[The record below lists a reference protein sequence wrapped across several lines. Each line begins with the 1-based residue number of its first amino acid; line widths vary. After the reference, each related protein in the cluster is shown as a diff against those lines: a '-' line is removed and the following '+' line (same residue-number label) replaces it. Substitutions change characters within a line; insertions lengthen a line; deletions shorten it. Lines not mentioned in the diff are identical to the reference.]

1 VTTRDSDLSPHH
13 DSFVEKE
20 MPLVLFDLAG
30 ADEEARFS
38 PYCWRIKMSLRHKG
52 LVWREVPWRFTDKD
66 VIAFSGSKTV
76 PVLVDGERALSDS
89 WTIAQ
94 YLDQRYP
101 EPSLLG
107 GPLGESHALFI
118 RLWSENTLHPLILR
132 LILPDLYARLHPK
145 DLDYFRSSREAR
157 FGKPLEEIASDRR
170 TGLSAFRAA
179 LAPVRSVVR
188 SQHYLGGTRPSF
200 ADYIVFGALQWA
212 RVMSPLE
219 LLEQGDAVHE
229 WRDRLLA
236 EHDGYAA
243 MARACPPQPGP
254 DEQ

>member
-1 VTTRDSDLSPHH
+1 
-13 DSFVEKE
+13 
-20 MPLVLFDLAG
+20 MPLVLYDLAG

-38 PYCWRIKMSLRHKG
+38 PYCWRIKMALRHKG
-52 LVWREVPWRFTDKD
+52 LAWREVPWRFTDKD
-66 VIAFSGSKTV
+66 AIVFSGSKTV
-76 PVLVDGERALSDS
+76 PVLVDGTRSLSDS
-89 WTIAQ
+89 WTIAR
-94 YLDQRYP
+94 YLDEHYP

-107 GPLGESHALFI
+107 GPLGEAHALFI
-118 RLWSENTLHPLILR
+118 RLWSESTLHPLILR

-157 FGKPLEEIASDRR
+157 FGKPLEQIASEPS
-170 TGLSAFRAA
+170 TSLPAFRAA

-188 SQHYLGGTRPSF
+188 SQPYLGGARPSF

-219 LLEQGDAVHE
+219 LLEPGDAVHA
-229 WRDRLLA
+229 WRDRLLG

-243 MARACPPQPGP
+243 RAPICQPRLDPSAR
-254 DEQ
+254 